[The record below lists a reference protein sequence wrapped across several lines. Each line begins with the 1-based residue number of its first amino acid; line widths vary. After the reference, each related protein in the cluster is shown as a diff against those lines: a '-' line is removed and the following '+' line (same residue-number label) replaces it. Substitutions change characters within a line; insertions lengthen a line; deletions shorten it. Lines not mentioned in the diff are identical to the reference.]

1 MCRAED
7 KKSGMQLQS
16 IIFFSSLKRP
26 DQFWGPSTL
35 PMASGSGVNL
45 SELEAD
51 YSTYLLKMR
60 VVILLPMRLKA
71 CTQET
76 YHVQVDL
83 PLTHQHR

>member
-1 MCRAED
+1 
-7 KKSGMQLQS
+7 
-16 IIFFSSLKRP
+16 
-26 DQFWGPSTL
+26 
-35 PMASGSGVNL
+35 MASGSGVNL

-76 YHVQVDL
+76 YHVQADL